1 MKIESLFM
9 LVVLVPFGMGLIR
22 TLANCAAYMVSDV
35 GSIFLLVVMLA
46 TLLAV
51 VSSLKNAIFGMFTG
65 D

>member
-51 VSSLKNAIFGMFTG
+51 VSSLRKSIFSMFG
-65 D
+65 G

>member
-9 LVVLVPFGMGLIR
+9 FVVLVPFGMGLIR

-51 VSSLKNAIFGMFTG
+51 VSSLRKSIFSMFG
-65 D
+65 G